1 MCADKLVQGEVA
13 ALLGKVVG
21 ADALHGFRL
30 CGCSLL
36 RLYNHSTLNNFS
48 SALSLMPRPS
58 VFRAARCG
66 ISQFLQSSSAAALSP
81 EPPSPSLLLPAAAAA
96 AFVSE
101 ISASD
106 FASGGSSA
114 GGGSI
119 FGAIADVDVKVAAL
133 NECVRRRSS
142 CVSSCRQSL
151 ENQTIFHHF
160 VFGVLEMKFVS
171 FLLIDVRCFTPQFF
185 RRFLRQ
191 LLASYSEFHSKAVAT
206 GNMIHTCI
214 HTWFHIDPRL
224 LFALLLFFIFFAS
237 PFSSALV
244 DATLPQASRTA
255 FGSAIGRWAIEL
267 RSCCC

>member
-13 ALLGKVVG
+13 ALLGKVLGQTHCV
-21 ADALHGFRL
+21 ALDFAAAAFFAT
-30 CGCSLL
+30 
-36 RLYNHSTLNNFS
+36 LYNHSTLNNFS

-142 CVSSCRQSL
+142 CVSSCR
-151 ENQTIFHHF
+151 
-160 VFGVLEMKFVS
+160 
-171 FLLIDVRCFTPQFF
+171 
-185 RRFLRQ
+185 
-191 LLASYSEFHSKAVAT
+191 
-206 GNMIHTCI
+206 
-214 HTWFHIDPRL
+214 
-224 LFALLLFFIFFAS
+224 
-237 PFSSALV
+237 
-244 DATLPQASRTA
+244 
-255 FGSAIGRWAIEL
+255 
-267 RSCCC
+267 

>member
-1 MCADKLVQGEVA
+1 MASVYLPPSPSTSEHWSRHTALVEEQLVCADKLVQGEVA
-13 ALLGKVVG
+13 ALLGKVLG
-21 ADALHGFRL
+21 QTHCMALDFAAAAFFATLH
-30 CGCSLL
+30 
-36 RLYNHSTLNNFS
+36 NHSTLNNS
-48 SALSLMPRPS
+48 SALFLMPPPS

-142 CVSSCRQSL
+142 CPSSCRQSL

-160 VFGVLEMKFVS
+160 VFGVL
-171 FLLIDVRCFTPQFF
+171 
-185 RRFLRQ
+185 
-191 LLASYSEFHSKAVAT
+191 
-206 GNMIHTCI
+206 
-214 HTWFHIDPRL
+214 
-224 LFALLLFFIFFAS
+224 
-237 PFSSALV
+237 
-244 DATLPQASRTA
+244 
-255 FGSAIGRWAIEL
+255 
-267 RSCCC
+267 